1 MGEAVTMYSGA
12 SELAQGMSTE
22 LKCSKKKL
30 MHPLKLSSDLGLRAP
45 VESFFPADRGESN

>member
-22 LKCSKKKL
+22 LKCSKKINA
-30 MHPLKLSSDLGLRAP
+30 SFETFQRLGITGTR
-45 VESFFPADRGESN
+45 